1 MSKYYLIHNLRI
13 KKKKV
18 QGDPDLS
25 CSSSSICSSFFTK
38 STNNIFFSRPNMQ
51 KVVYVL
57 LQQHAERYW
66 QMEHG
71 DEDFSD
77 SNDDGEIRYHNIGG
91 GEFNFNSQCK
101 TGKSPSLN
109 DT

>member
-1 MSKYYLIHNLRI
+1 
-13 KKKKV
+13 
-18 QGDPDLS
+18 
-25 CSSSSICSSFFTK
+25 
-38 STNNIFFSRPNMQ
+38 MQ

-77 SNDDGEIRYHNIGG
+77 SNDDDEVRYHNMNG
-91 GEFNFNSQCK
+91 GEFNFISQCK
-101 TGKSPSLN
+101 QEDLPPSIIRNPFLLY
-109 DT
+109 